1 MRQTALYRSH
11 ARQGARSTGRRT
23 GTPAVALEPQA
34 AQATVLG
41 APCPD
46 NLHTILNTALVA
58 EQIATTFYYTA
69 LTSFGVMHNR
79 ELGGSSTDPNDPGLP
94 PNGNPPHV
102 RYLQAALD
110 AELKHT
116 QLLARAGAIS
126 PYGHFY
132 FPPTTFATMGS
143 TLDRASF
150 LGVMDVLESIQMGVH
165 IGASVAFIQ
174 LHRPDLALMST
185 QMMGVEAEHRT
196 LGRVLA
202 NVVPANSLTLEQ
214 APFACAADAMA
225 ALRPFLTGRR
235 YLFAQNATRATPLP
249 RPAQVRFVVGKHGTR
264 QVRRFL

>member
-1 MRQTALYRSH
+1 V
-11 ARQGARSTGRRT
+11 RQGSSNTTAHAGVPDATLD
-23 GTPAVALEPQA
+23 PDAVPSRA
-34 AQATVLG
+34 LG

-110 AELKHT
+110 AELKHA
-116 QLLARAGAIS
+116 QLLARAGAVS
-126 PYGHFY
+126 PYGHCY

-174 LHRPDLALMST
+174 LRRPDLALMAT

-264 QVRRFL
+264 QVRRFI